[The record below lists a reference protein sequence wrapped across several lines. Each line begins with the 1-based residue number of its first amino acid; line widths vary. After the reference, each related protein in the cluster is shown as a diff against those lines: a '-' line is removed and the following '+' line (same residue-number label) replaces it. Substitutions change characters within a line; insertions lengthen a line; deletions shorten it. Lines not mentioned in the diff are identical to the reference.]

1 MGMAKYRKKPVVVE
15 AVKWTGKNREEILQ
29 FVRHEAFVGVEEISI
44 PTLEGIMIANAGDYI
59 IKGVHGEFYPCKP
72 DIFAETYEPEEQE
85 AKWIHRDDMD
95 FIDKYNCTHFHG
107 MCTNCGLV
115 HDFIDGHTGQYKYC
129 PQCGRSV
136 KWE

>member
-1 MGMAKYRKKPVVVE
+1 M
-15 AVKWTGKNREEILQ
+15 TIEEWAEDFKQYVNALDMP
-29 FVRHEAFVGVEEISI
+29 RDDYK
-44 PTLEGIMIANAGDYI
+44 GIMSYI
-59 IKGVHGEFYPCKP
+59 DDALSLLK
-72 DIFAETYEPEEQE
+72 EQE
-85 AKWIHRDDMD
+85 AKWIHREDMD

-115 HDFIDGHTGQYKYC
+115 HDFIDGHTGKYLYC

>member
-1 MGMAKYRKKPVVVE
+1 MCPVCSEYDICLIPVD
-15 AVKWTGKNREEILQ
+15 GKGFGEQNVSD
-29 FVRHEAFVGVEEISI
+29 F
-44 PTLEGIMIANAGDYI
+44 TEGR
-59 IKGVHGEFYPCKP
+59 
-72 DIFAETYEPEEQE
+72 PEWCPMKEQE
-85 AKWIHRDDMD
+85 AKWIHREDMD

-115 HDFIDGHTGQYKYC
+115 HDFIDGHTGQYLYC

>member
-1 MGMAKYRKKPVVVE
+1 MPD
-15 AVKWTGKNREEILQ
+15 REKVTKALECCLNENVYLSIKCADCPYKDTDIEEDCIDKLQ
-29 FVRHEAFVGVEEISI
+29 RDSLA
-44 PTLEGIMIANAGDYI
+44 LL
-59 IKGVHGEFYPCKP
+59 K
-72 DIFAETYEPEEQE
+72 EQE

-115 HDFIDGHTGQYKYC
+115 HDFIDGHTGQYLYC

-136 KWE
+136 KWG

>member
-1 MGMAKYRKKPVVVE
+1 MDREKVIKQLENDAIATDTGYVE
-15 AVKWTGKNREEILQ
+15 VPLWLFSEIL
-29 FVRHEAFVGVEEISI
+29 A
-44 PTLEGIMIANAGDYI
+44 LL
-59 IKGVHGEFYPCKP
+59 K
-72 DIFAETYEPEEQE
+72 EQE
-85 AKWIHRDDMD
+85 AKWIHREDMD

-115 HDFIDGHTGQYKYC
+115 HDFIDGHTGQYLYC

>member
-1 MGMAKYRKKPVVVE
+1 MD
-15 AVKWTGKNREEILQ
+15 REK
-29 FVRHEAFVGVEEISI
+29 V
-44 PTLEGIMIANAGDYI
+44 
-59 IKGVHGEFYPCKP
+59 IKGLECMDKQGQNGIPCSECPYDNCEFVCGYVIVHDALELLK
-72 DIFAETYEPEEQE
+72 EQE
-85 AKWIHRDDMD
+85 AKWIHREDMD

-115 HDFIDGHTGQYKYC
+115 HDFIDGHTGQYLYC